1 MPFALEP
8 FLLIFARLSGLFI
21 SAPIFS
27 SKQIPVRIKIFVLVV
42 LAGSLAFF
50 VPARLPME
58 VGTPMMFVWA
68 MVLEILVGYTIGFVA
83 NLILAGLQTA
93 GQLMDMQLGFGIVN
107 VVDPQSGT
115 QIPLMGSFT
124 QALALL
130 CYLGINGHYFLL
142 QGLVDSYRLVPVL
155 GFNMNGSFMSELVRL
170 TANMFII
177 AIKVSAPI
185 VTSVLTADI
194 SMGFIARTVP
204 QMNVFVVGMPVKIL
218 LGLVSLLIMLP
229 IYLWVFQVLFEGLFS
244 SLDNTMRLMGM

>member
-27 SKQIPVRIKIFVLVV
+27 SRQIPVTIKIFILVV
-42 LAGSLAFF
+42 LAGSMAFF
-50 VPARLPME
+50 VPAHLPLE
-58 VGTPMMFVWA
+58 VATPFMFVWA

-124 QALALL
+124 QTLALL
-130 CYLGINGHYFLL
+130 CYLAINGHHFLL
-142 QGLVDSYRLVPVL
+142 QGLIDSYRLVPVL
-155 GFNMNGSFMSELVRL
+155 GFNMNGSFINELVRL
-170 TANMFII
+170 SASMFVI
-177 AIKVSAPI
+177 ALKVSAPI
-185 VTSVLTADI
+185 VTAVLTADI

-204 QMNVFVVGMPVKIL
+204 QMNVFVVGLPVKIL
-218 LGLVSLLIMLP
+218 LGMIALLIMIP
-229 IYLWVFQVLFEGLFS
+229 VYLWVFQVLFEDLFG
-244 SLDNTMRLMGM
+244 SLDNIMHLMGM